1 MPSLGKLGPV
11 ILSALLLIPYPLN
24 PLKAADVDLPNFGDS
39 SGSYLSP
46 SSDKRLGQAF
56 MRYVRA
62 TKKLEDD
69 AVIGDYLQSIGTKLS
84 RNSDNPGAT
93 FNFFWV
99 RDKTINAFAGPG
111 GNIGVHTGLILETET
126 ESEFAAVLAHEIAH
140 VTQRHISRMIEAAD
154 RMSLPA
160 AGLLLA
166 GALLGLAGG
175 GDAAAAA
182 VVGSQAALLQKEINF
197 TRANEKEADR
207 VGMQVL
213 AKSDFDPRAMA
224 VFFQRLGRAGRTS
237 GITLPEFLQ
246 THPVSTSRVSDALA
260 RAESYSYRQV
270 PEDVRYHL
278 TRAALRAAQYPSASE
293 AVAHFKS
300 TIRDGRY
307 RNEDAEHYGYALAL
321 QRAGQS
327 SEARKEINALLAR
340 NPNRLEYQ
348 VASARLYT
356 EAGNYKRAKSEL
368 NRGLAQR
375 PGNYPLSLTLSQT
388 MLRAGDNK
396 GAYRVLGGMAK
407 KRPYDPEVR
416 RLQARAAAAIG
427 KTAESHVFLAEYH
440 YGIGELDA
448 AVRQLEIAARDKKTD
463 FYTRSRVEAR
473 LELIREESL
482 ALKKETRGRGG

>member
-1 MPSLGKLGPV
+1 MSGFSKLGPLV
-11 ILSALLLIPYPLN
+11 LSALLLIHN
-24 PLKAADVDLPNFGDS
+24 PLAPAYAANLDLPDFGDS
-39 SGSYLSP
+39 SGSHLSP
-46 SSDKRLGQAF
+46 GSDKRLGQAF

-62 TKKLEDD
+62 TKKIEND
-69 AVIGDYLQSIGTKLS
+69 AVLNDYLQSIGTKLT
-84 RNSDNPGAT
+84 RKSDNPGAT
-93 FNFFWV
+93 FNFFWI

-126 ESEFAAVLAHEIAH
+126 ESELAAVLAHEIAH

-182 VVGSQAALLQKEINF
+182 VLGSQAALIQKQINF

-207 VGMQVL
+207 IGMQVL
-213 AKSDFDPRAMA
+213 SEADFDPRAMA
-224 VFFQRLGRAGRTS
+224 VFFQRMGRANRTS

-246 THPVSTSRVSDALA
+246 THPVSTSRISDALA

-270 PEDVRYHL
+270 PEDLRYHL
-278 TRAALRAAQYPSASE
+278 TRAAFRASQLPDPGSA
-293 AVAHFKS
+293 VVHFES
-300 TIRDGRY
+300 TLRDGRY
-307 RNEDAEHYGYALAL
+307 RNEEAERYGYALAL
-321 QRAGQS
+321 KRAGKS
-327 SEARKEINALLAR
+327 SAARKEIDRLIQR
-340 NPNRLEYQ
+340 NSNQLEYQ
-348 VASARLYT
+348 VTSARLYT
-356 EAGNYKRAKSEL
+356 EAGQHKRAIGDLK
-368 NRGLAQR
+368 RALAQR
-375 PGNYPLSLTLSQT
+375 PGNYPLSLTLSQI

-396 GAYRVLGGMAK
+396 GAYQLLGKMAK
-407 KRPYDPEVR
+407 KRPYDPEIR
-416 RLQARAAAAIG
+416 QLQARAAASIG

-440 YGIGELDA
+440 YGVGELDA
-448 AVRQLEIAARDKKTD
+448 AMRQLEIAARDKNTD

-473 LELIREESL
+473 LGAIREESQ